1 MSWRA
6 PLFRWSLK
14 RAVLTLLLPTF
25 AVIGAIELWATYRT
39 AVDAANSAYDRSLLG
54 AIKAIDANISTES
67 GGVAVE
73 LPYTMLEFFE
83 LTAAGEVY
91 FRVGTE
97 NGLIEIGSPDLPRPP
112 HPLQSRV
119 PQFYDAVY
127 FGQKVRVG
135 TYARNLESAAGQG
148 DALRNRVIIQV
159 AETLKSR
166 SDFISSL
173 LLQGVR
179 RDLIL
184 LTAAG
189 VLLALVLS
197 LTLRPLSRLRDE
209 VRARSPLDLTPI
221 DIAAVPVDVRPLVEA
236 INLHMARTQAILEGR
251 RRFLDDASHQLRTPL
266 ATLRTQFD
274 YALRE
279 QDPTNV
285 RAALQAVSRQLNR
298 ATRRTNQM
306 LSLAKADAAD
316 LVLSLVDLAQLARRV
331 AGEIVIAAREK
342 KIDLELVGADEPLIV
357 HGHADLLREA
367 ALNLLHNAIRFAPE
381 SGRVSLQVA
390 RNGEHATLAVID
402 NGPGIPED
410 ELPRMGERFFQASN
424 AHADG
429 SGLGLAIARAVL
441 ERHGGVVTVANRPGG
456 AGCVAT
462 LALPLT
468 QLPSLT
474 GS

>member
-14 RAVLTLLLPTF
+14 RTVLTLLIPTF
-25 AVIGAIELWATYRT
+25 AVIGAIELWAAYRT

-83 LTAAGEVY
+83 LTAAGEVH

-112 HPLQSRV
+112 QPLQSRV

-135 TYARNLESAAGQG
+135 AYARNLDGAAGRG
-148 DALRNRVIIQV
+148 EALRGRVIIQV

-166 SDFISSL
+166 ADFINSL
-173 LLQGVR
+173 LLQAIR

-197 LTLRPLSRLRDE
+197 LTLHPLSRLRDE

-221 DIAAVPVDVRPLVEA
+221 DVAAVPVDVRPLVEA
-236 INLHMARTQAILEGR
+236 INLHMARTQSILEGR

-266 ATLRTQFD
+266 ATLRTQLD

-279 QDPTNV
+279 RDAANV
-285 RAALQAVSRQLNR
+285 RLALQAVSRQLNL

-316 LVLSLVDLAQLARRV
+316 LTLSPVDLAQLARKV
-331 AGEIVIAAREK
+331 AGEVVIAAREK
-342 KIDLELVGADEPLIV
+342 KIDMELDGADAPLLV
-357 HGHADLLREA
+357 QGHADLLREA

-381 SGRVSLQVA
+381 GGRVSVRIA
-390 RNGEHATLAVID
+390 REGDHVTLAVID
-402 NGPGIPED
+402 DGPGIPED

-424 AHADG
+424 ALADG

-441 ERHGGVVTVANRPGG
+441 ERHGGAVSVNNLPGRR
-456 AGCVAT
+456 GCVAR
-462 LALPLT
+462 LELPLT
-468 QLPSLT
+468 QLPALT